1 MAKTTLVE
9 RDLEAGAA
17 LVRALDEDG
26 WNPSAALWFYLSD
39 EELWRLIV
47 ALPDDDPMP
56 RQQDAYRRIARVIES
71 SQLSDVLS
79 IDDIGLA
86 RPDDQMLSL
95 LRVAIST
102 GPGISG
108 IRFTHN
114 TINNVLIEDA
124 YIYRLESPPRN
135 VTATA

>member
-17 LVRALDEDG
+17 LVRALDKDG
-26 WNPSAALWFYLSD
+26 WMPSAALWFYLP
-39 EELWRLIV
+39 EEDLWRLII
-47 ALPDDDPMP
+47 ALPDDPVP
-56 RQQDAYRRIARVIES
+56 RQQDAYRRVAEVLGSNR
-71 SQLSDVLS
+71 LSDVLS

-95 LRVAIST
+95 LRSTIST
-102 GPGISG
+102 GTGISG

-114 TINNVLIEDA
+114 TINNVLIEDT
-124 YIYRLESPPRN
+124 YVYRLLAHPPQ
-135 VTATA
+135 VKTTA

>member
-1 MAKTTLVE
+1 
-9 RDLEAGAA
+9 
-17 LVRALDEDG
+17 
-26 WNPSAALWFYLSD
+26 
-39 EELWRLIV
+39 
-47 ALPDDDPMP
+47 
-56 RQQDAYRRIARVIES
+56 
-71 SQLSDVLS
+71 
-79 IDDIGLA
+79 
-86 RPDDQMLSL
+86 MLSL